1 MATDV
6 VTIPNDNNAEE
17 ALLGALLIDGDIIQ
31 TVYNIVKQQDF
42 YWDSNRDVYAACV
55 ELYKR
60 REAINQVTVSHELAR
75 VKKLESCGGTA
86 HLSYLIS
93 ICPTS
98 LDAEYYADIIR
109 RTSVSRQL
117 MKAGQKIMS
126 IGSEDDPDVDNAIAR
141 AMATMDSI
149 KKAAVSKK
157 LVTPRDAADA
167 ALSLLDT
174 YNKPQQVILSGY
186 YDLDGVTTGF
196 RKGELTIIGARPSV
210 GKSQL
215 MFDISENVCSSSK
228 VMFISAEMTLQQ
240 VMERKAARYLEI
252 PVRQLRKGELNGEQ
266 QKKLVE
272 LACVMSEKNIHY
284 VLESVGTND
293 IEREL
298 NVMLNT
304 TGCDIVFVDYL
315 QFLTD
320 CRQQGENQ
328 NIRVGRA
335 MKALKSMVMRYEI
348 PFIVASQLSRGLETR
363 ENKRPTLSDLRDSG
377 EIEQD
382 ADNVLLLYRGIDE
395 PQYLE
400 IYQAKNRQIG
410 SQPAIRL
417 LFHNE
422 RYVNAR

>member
-1 MATDV
+1 
-6 VTIPNDNNAEE
+6 
-17 ALLGALLIDGDIIQ
+17 
-31 TVYNIVKQQDF
+31 
-42 YWDSNRDVYAACV
+42 
-55 ELYKR
+55 
-60 REAINQVTVSHELAR
+60 
-75 VKKLESCGGTA
+75 
-86 HLSYLIS
+86 
-93 ICPTS
+93 
-98 LDAEYYADIIR
+98 
-109 RTSVSRQL
+109 

-157 LVTPRDAADA
+157 LVTPRDASDA
-167 ALSLLDT
+167 MFNLLET
-174 YNKPQQVILSGY
+174 YSKPQQVINSGY
-186 YDLDGVTTGF
+186 YDLDEITTGF

-215 MFDISENVCSSSK
+215 MFDISENVSTSSK
-228 VMFISAEMTLQQ
+228 VLFISAEMTKLQI
-240 VMERKAARYLEI
+240 MERKAARELGV
-252 PVRQLRKGELNGEQ
+252 PVKQLRKGELTLEQ
-266 QKKLVE
+266 QDKIVDLSGRI
-272 LACVMSEKNIHY
+272 SEQSIHY

-315 QFLTD
+315 QFLMD

-335 MKALKSMVMRYEI
+335 MKALKSMVVRYEI